1 MYHEGHVANAEE
13 NYPMAKVI
21 SRMEAFCSK
30 QINQSSKQPSTGV
43 DSIKRPHEME
53 LQTNGGSWSFPV
65 MSPHSPRMN
74 HF

>member
-30 QINQSSKQPSTGV
+30 KINNRSNHPLELIASNAHMKWNCKQMAVLGHFPS
-43 DSIKRPHEME
+43 
-53 LQTNGGSWSFPV
+53 
-65 MSPHSPRMN
+65 
-74 HF
+74 

>member
-30 QINQSSKQPSTGV
+30 QINNRSNHPL
-43 DSIKRPHEME
+43 E
-53 LQTNGGSWSFPV
+53 LIASNAHMKW
-65 MSPHSPRMN
+65 N
-74 HF
+74 CK